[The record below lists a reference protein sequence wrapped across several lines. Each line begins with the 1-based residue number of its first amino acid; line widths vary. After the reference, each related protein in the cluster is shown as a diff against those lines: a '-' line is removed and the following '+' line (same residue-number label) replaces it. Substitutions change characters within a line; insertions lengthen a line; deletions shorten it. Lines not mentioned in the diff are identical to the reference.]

1 MIVMGAAQRQ
11 LQELPLSVKSMKAR
25 QCSKIAELRWALEQ
39 SGHHSLDKQAS
50 ALGLGRSTTWAILQ
64 ASHKGSGVSGSV
76 IKRMLR
82 SPTLPP
88 AAKKW
93 IAEYV
98 SEKLSGAYGHSIK
111 RLRIFR
117 AQVAPAIEGQI
128 AALRDTAELL
138 RAQLDDVRKDRDHW
152 GDQAKSP

>member
-1 MIVMGAAQRQ
+1 MGATQRQ
-11 LQELPLSVKSMKAR
+11 LQELSLLSSKSMKAR

-50 ALGLGRSTTWAILQ
+50 ALGLGRSTTWAILR

-117 AQVAPAIEGQI
+117 AQVAIEEMNAVVESAELRRMRRASNDQ
-128 AALRDTAELL
+128 AALN
-138 RAQLDDVRKDRDHW
+138 
-152 GDQAKSP
+152 KSMA

>member
-1 MIVMGAAQRQ
+1 M
-11 LQELPLSVKSMKAR
+11 KSMKAR

-98 SEKLSGAYGHSIK
+98 SEKLSGAYGHSTK

-117 AQVAPAIEGQI
+117 AQVAVEEISAVVTQTDNG
-128 AALRDTAELL
+128 
-138 RAQLDDVRKDRDHW
+138 
-152 GDQAKSP
+152 